1 MTTVKLSKSITHD
14 GKEITEL
21 TFREPTLGDLIAG
34 EVVGANSKT
43 AQVAATL
50 AAMADITLPV
60 FKTITAKDFA
70 KINAATAHL
79 VGNGE

>member
-1 MTTVKLSKSITHD
+1 MTTVKLLKSITHGD
-14 GKEITEL
+14 KEITEL

-34 EVVGANSKT
+34 EVVGGNSKT

-50 AAMADITLPV
+50 AAMADIPYPV
-60 FKTITAKDFA
+60 FKSITAKDFMRID
-70 KINAATAHL
+70 KATEGL